1 MKSSLIVKPHSSLF
15 TKGVVYDA
23 EDNVSTSRTCLPLQ
37 PLGMGRINAMRFLCH
52 LIFNCQGVEGADVVE
67 QFAQLDLIGNM
78 VVSYP

>member
-1 MKSSLIVKPHSSLF
+1 
-15 TKGVVYDA
+15 
-23 EDNVSTSRTCLPLQ
+23 
-37 PLGMGRINAMRFLCH
+37 MGRINAMRFLCH